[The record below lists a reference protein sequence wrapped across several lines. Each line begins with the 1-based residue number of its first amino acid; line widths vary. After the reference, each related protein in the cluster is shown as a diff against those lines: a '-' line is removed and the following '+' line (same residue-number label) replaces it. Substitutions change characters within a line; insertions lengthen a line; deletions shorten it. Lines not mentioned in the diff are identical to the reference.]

1 MRKTKNSYPG
11 KPAWFLR
18 TLFLMSFDLNEP
30 ATTYE
35 RKNI

>member
-1 MRKTKNSYPG
+1 MRKTKNWYPR

-30 ATTYE
+30 DTRYE
-35 RKNI
+35 GKNI